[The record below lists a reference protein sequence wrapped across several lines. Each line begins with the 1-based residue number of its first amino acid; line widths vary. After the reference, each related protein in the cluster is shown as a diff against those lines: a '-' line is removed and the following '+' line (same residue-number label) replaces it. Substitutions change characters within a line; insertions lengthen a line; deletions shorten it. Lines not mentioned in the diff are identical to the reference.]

1 MDRGLNSHARQQR
14 GIAAITLA
22 AVMVVISSGMV
33 AVAFLTDRTQ
43 AQASVAV
50 EQDTTATWAQD
61 AVVGFALANGR
72 LPCAAI
78 TRDGSEN
85 CTLAKGWFPTAT
97 VSAYGYGPTER
108 GRRAVRYGVY
118 RSMGASD
125 PDLAAPKD
133 VFQPKDASDKPIY
146 GATTTAGSM
155 DLCESLRL
163 VAPDKSSGW
172 MTDAGGATLARKD
185 RTHVVVNGV
194 VQNVAFA
201 IAVPAQSAQDE
212 LSGLNAQAGTMGFED
227 PGRAVT
233 SLYRDQVRVMQ
244 LGALHERLGCSA
256 AATSL
261 DGAAVA
267 SNWGAR
273 AVSAKT
279 RNITTFHKTTR
290 YESLLVTA
298 AILDVAADQVG
309 ILNLIYTEV
318 TGEVLSFVG
327 LSVTSKAAGAAAM
340 AMSKVAQANAF
351 ADMALHIIGVGVES
365 ANMVLYRA
373 MQDKSANTHV
383 WEGAD
388 AVVENIDQL
397 GVSL

>member
-1 MDRGLNSHARQQR
+1 MDRGLNSRSLPQR
-14 GIAAITLA
+14 GIAAIALA
-22 AVMVVISSGMV
+22 VVMVVICSGMV
-33 AVAFLTDRTQ
+33 AVVVLTDRTQ

-50 EQDTTATWAQD
+50 EQDTTATWALD

-85 CTLAKGWFPTAT
+85 CALAKGWFPTAT
-97 VSAYGYGPTER
+97 VSAYGYGSTER
-108 GRRAVRYGVY
+108 SRRAVRYGVY

-133 VFQPKDASDKPIY
+133 EFQPKDASDKPLY

-163 VAPDKSSGW
+163 VSPDKSSTW
-172 MTDAGGATLARKD
+172 MTEAGGATLARKD
-185 RTHVVVNGV
+185 RVHVVVNGA

-201 IAVPAQSAQDE
+201 IAVPAQGAQDE

-227 PGRAVT
+227 PDRVAT
-233 SLYRDQVRVMQ
+233 PLYRDQVRVMR

-261 DGAAVA
+261 DGAAIA
-267 SNWGAR
+267 ATWGAR

-279 RNITTFHKTTR
+279 RNITTFKKTTR
-290 YESLLVTA
+290 YESLLVVA
-298 AILDVAADQVG
+298 ADLDVAADMVG
-309 ILNLIYTEV
+309 ILNFTYTV
-318 TGEVLSFVG
+318 ATGKVLTFSPSPTGKVNGPAAIAIATAG
-327 LSVTSKAAGAAAM
+327 LAKAY
-340 AMSKVAQANAF
+340 K
-351 ADMALHIIGVGVES
+351 DLALHVIGVGVET
-365 ANMVLYRA
+365 ANLVLYRA